1 MGRVLVHPRVE
12 LTETLERIYA
22 YRMTTTSGGNLSIR
36 DEEGHVWITPARVDK
51 GTLRAADIVCVK
63 RDGSV
68 EGAHRPSSEYP
79 FHRAI
84 YEARPELKAV
94 VHAHPVALVAFSICG
109 EVPGVRLFPQA
120 AHICGPKGVGFAKY
134 ALPGSERLG
143 EEIARA
149 FREGFDC
156 VILENHGV
164 VVGGRS
170 LEEAFWRFE
179 TLEFLAKTV
188 IKARMLCGS
197 AEGVRYLTEG
207 EVGLAERP
215 RGVMEEFLPG
225 EATTR
230 EKGLR
235 GELAEFIRRG
245 YRQRLLMST
254 GGSFSARLDRDS
266 FLITC
271 YGIDRKT
278 MGLGD
283 LAVVR
288 GGKVER
294 GKRASRAVRLHEAI
308 YREHAGVE
316 AVVNALPV
324 NATAFSVTGE
334 KLDARTIPESYLFLR
349 DVGRVPFEEQFGDGA
364 AVAGRV
370 SLEVPAALMENN
382 GVLVVGRSVLDA
394 FDRLEVLES
403 TAEAVINAGRIGRV
417 APMGEGVIGELR
429 KAFGM

>member
-1 MGRVLVHPRVE
+1 MVHPRVE

-36 DEEGHVWITPARVDK
+36 DEEGNVWITPARVDK
-51 GTLRAADIVCVK
+51 GALRAGDVVCVK
-63 RDGSV
+63 RDGGV
-68 EGAHRPSSEYP
+68 EGVHQASSEFP

-84 YEARPELKAV
+84 YGARPELKAI

-109 EVPGVRLFPQA
+109 EVPETRLFPQA
-120 AHICGPKGVGFAKY
+120 AHVCGRVGFAKY
-134 ALPGSERLG
+134 ALPGSEALG
-143 EEIARA
+143 REIAA
-149 FREGFDC
+149 KFGEGFDC

-179 TLEFLAKTV
+179 TLEFVAKTV
-188 IKARMLCGS
+188 IKARMLGG
-197 AEGVRYLTEG
+197 EVRYLSDEQIA
-207 EVGLAERP
+207 LAERP
-215 RGVMEEFLPG
+215 RGVLEEFLRPAE
-225 EATTR
+225 EASTR

-235 GELAEFIRRG
+235 GELVEFIRRG

-254 GGSFSARLDRDS
+254 GGSFSARVDRDS

-288 GGKVER
+288 NGKVEG
-294 GKRASRAVRLHEAI
+294 GKQASRAVRLHEAI

-324 NATAFSVTGE
+324 NATAFSVTGAG
-334 KLDARTIPESYLFLR
+334 LDARTIPESYLFLK
-349 DVGRVPFEEQFGDGA
+349 DVGRVPFEEQFGDGG
-364 AVAGRV
+364 AVARRV
-370 SLEVPAALMENN
+370 SLESPAALMENN

-403 TAEAVINAGRIGRV
+403 TAEAIINAGRIGKV
-417 APMGEGVIGELR
+417 VPMGEGVIGELR